1 MKTLTLPAK
10 MENLKALIDFV
21 VADAEQLHFARDSQ
35 SKLRLATEE
44 VLVNIISYAYPE
56 QSGDVTVSTDRI
68 PENAGLRVEI
78 SDAGVPFDP
87 LSIPAPDIHVP
98 VEKRHIGGLGIFL
111 LRENMSDVT
120 YRRING
126 RNTLSFAKYSA

>member
-1 MKTLTLPAK
+1 
-10 MENLKALIDFV
+10 MENLKALIDVV
-21 VADAEQLHFARDSQ
+21 VAEAEQLHFARDSQ

-87 LSIPAPDIHVP
+87 LSIPTPDVHVP
-98 VEKRHIGGLGIFL
+98 IEKRHIGGLGIFL

-126 RNTLSFAKYSA
+126 RNTLSFVKYGA